1 MRKVISPT
9 RPILLIFFLSR
20 VGFWSFLF
28 TIADWRLVYSW
39 DQSKGNVNETKKYLQ
54 KCRPSPTKMQLIKF
68 PTRSYKNTVLQFSS
82 EHFQLAVCRMKVTF
96 YARKLLA
103 IISNA
108 TRPKSGRRLKKIKLL
123 TNVFQKL
130 LEKKIREICLRDIAK
145 EYENEIAGHQ
155 WSHWQGVFYFLT
167 SLASVLRSSFRFLR
181 QVKTKKK
188 TTHPLP

>member
-1 MRKVISPT
+1 
-9 RPILLIFFLSR
+9 
-20 VGFWSFLF
+20 
-28 TIADWRLVYSW
+28 
-39 DQSKGNVNETKKYLQ
+39 
-54 KCRPSPTKMQLIKF
+54 
-68 PTRSYKNTVLQFSS
+68 
-82 EHFQLAVCRMKVTF
+82 MKVTF

-155 WSHWQGVFYFLT
+155 
-167 SLASVLRSSFRFLR
+167 
-181 QVKTKKK
+181 
-188 TTHPLP
+188 